1 MEGSGDSWY
10 VQLSDGDVH
19 RVTLDQLDEAF
30 QLGHIGA
37 STMVLAPDG
46 PRWTKLGSLASID
59 DEPAEPLSS
68 QRPVSMDLI
77 ELELAPPRRAR
88 RWIAALV
95 AVAVLTGAGATAARR
110 PSLAKMYWTRIH
122 MLATWG
128 SSRLAA
134 MIPMRPGDRHGAAA
148 ATTLPAPPAIPTPA
162 PAAAAMTTLSTTP
175 AANPLASPA
184 AAPTATA
191 SPVPGAVTGLAN
203 TASTD
208 ARKQTAVNRPARR
221 KAKAH
226 RIAVPS
232 AAPAIRSS
240 KPSSSGFST
249 GGSKFD
255 PLNSSI

>member
-46 PRWTKLGSLASID
+46 PRWTKLGCLASID
-59 DEPAEPLSS
+59 DEAAEPLSS

-77 ELELAPPRRAR
+77 ELELPPPRRAR
-88 RWIAALV
+88 RWIVALV
-95 AVAVLTGAGATAARR
+95 AVAVLTGAGAAATRR
-110 PSLAKMYWTRIH
+110 PSWAKAYWTRVQV
-122 MLATWG
+122 LATRG

-134 MIPMRPGDRHGAAA
+134 MIPIRPGDRHGAPA
-148 ATTLPAPPAIPTPA
+148 ATSLPPAAAIPT

-175 AANPLASPA
+175 AANPLANPV
-184 AAPTATA
+184 AAPTATT
-191 SPVPGAVTGLAN
+191 SPVAVAALAKP
-203 TASTD
+203 ASAD
-208 ARKQTAVNRPARR
+208 ARKQTAVGNRPARH
-221 KAKAH
+221 KAKA
-226 RIAVPS
+226 RRTSEPSVP
-232 AAPAIRSS
+232 PAIRSS
-240 KPSSSGFST
+240 KPPSSGFST